1 MSISVGPAGQG
12 NSPSLNNNEDIEAPL
27 IPAGRLLPF
36 LVVTVLFFL
45 WAIPN
50 NLNDILIR
58 QFMKSFNINRS
69 SAAGV
74 QIWFYLG
81 YFLLAIPAG
90 QLMRRFGYKMGIV
103 TGLCLLGSGC
113 LLFYPAAQAG
123 LYWFFLVAQFVIAS
137 GLSFLETGSNS
148 FIAQLGPAGSSERR
162 LNLSQAFNPLGSIS
176 AGLIGTVF
184 IFSGV
189 KLSDAQVA
197 AMQAAG
203 TYQAY
208 LHSETLRVV
217 TPYVVLGCIAFFWAL
232 LILMT
237 KFPDLGSE
245 DVSESAATGGMHV
258 RLWQPHFVFAVL
270 AQFLYVGAQ
279 VGTWS
284 YFIPY
289 VESATGVGDKAAGY
303 MLTGT
308 LAAFAV
314 GRFSSAWLMRHFHA
328 RLMLV
333 VYSVINVAL
342 CLVAV
347 VHPSWVG
354 VGCLLMTSLFMS
366 IMFPTIFAL
375 GLKGM
380 GEKTKTAGSFLVMAI
395 LGGAA
400 LTEADGDASAA
411 DCLPCSGG
419 LLYRCCAVC
428 VAVRRGEVA
437 SIGAQMLRLPF
448 ARLRPFAHR
457 SLQRFRQQ
465 LHVMRVGSAD
475 GDRQRNPTRVDQQTA
490 LAPFLPPVRWIGSS
504 ALLGQRRL
512 AHRAIDRLPLTPRCF
527 HISARRESRPSPHRP
542 APPDRSAAAP
552 NAPGCSRWPPGL
564 HRVWA
569 N

>member
-1 MSISVGPAGQG
+1 M
-12 NSPSLNNNEDIEAPL
+12 
-27 IPAGRLLPF
+27 LPF

-69 SAAGV
+69 SAAAV

-81 YFLLAIPAG
+81 YFTLAIPAA
-90 QLMRRFGYKMGIV
+90 QLMRRFGYKMGLI

-113 LLFYPAAQAG
+113 WMFYPAAQAG
-123 LYWFFLVAQFVIAS
+123 LYTFFLVAQFVIAS
-137 GLSFLETGSNS
+137 GLSFLETGANS

-162 LNLSQAFNPLGSIS
+162 LNISQAFNPLGSIT

-184 IFSGV
+184 IFSGI

-203 TYQAY
+203 TYHAY
-208 LHSETLRVV
+208 LQSETMRVV
-217 TPYVVLGCIAFFWAL
+217 APYMILGTIAFVWAFL
-232 LILMT
+232 VLMT
-237 KFPDLGSE
+237 KFPVLGGEEPASG
-245 DVSESAATGGMHV
+245 APAGTGHAS
-258 RLWQPHFVFAVL
+258 LLQPHFVFAVV

-289 VESATGVGDKAAGY
+289 VESATGIGDKAAGY

-328 RLMLV
+328 QMMLV
-333 VYSVINVAL
+333 VYSIINVIL
-342 CLVAV
+342 GLVAV
-347 VHPSWVG
+347 VHPGWVG
-354 VGCLLMTSLFMS
+354 TICLLITSLFMS

-380 GEKTKTAGSFLVMAI
+380 GEKTKTAGSLLVMAI

-400 LTEADGDASAA
+400 LTKVMG
-411 DCLPCSGG
+411 
-419 LLYRCCAVC
+419 
-428 VAVRRGEVA
+428 
-437 SIGAQMLRLPF
+437 ML
-448 ARLRPFAHR
+448 A
-457 SLQRFRQQ
+457 
-465 LHVMRVGSAD
+465 
-475 GDRQRNPTRVDQQTA
+475 
-490 LAPFLPPVRWIGSS
+490 
-504 ALLGQRRL
+504 
-512 AHRAIDRLPLTPRCF
+512 
-527 HISARRESRPSPHRP
+527 
-542 APPDRSAAAP
+542 DRSGIHIAYLVPVVCFA
-552 NAPGCSRWPPGL
+552 GVGL
-564 HRVWA
+564 YGWLVPEPRSSETA
-569 N
+569 S

>member
-1 MSISVGPAGQG
+1 LSISAGPIRQG
-12 NSPSLNNNEDIEAPL
+12 NSPSEGEDIHAPL

-36 LVVTVLFFL
+36 LAVTVLFYM

-58 QFMKSFNINRS
+58 QFMKSFDINRS
-69 SAAGV
+69 SAAGI
-74 QIWFYLG
+74 QIYFYFG
-81 YFLLAIPAG
+81 YFLLAWPAA
-90 QLMRRFGYKMGIV
+90 QLMRRFGYKTGIV
-103 TGLCLLGSGC
+103 TGLCLLGTGC
-113 LLFYPAAQAG
+113 LMFYPAAQAG
-123 LYWFFLVAQFVIAS
+123 LYVFFLAAQFVIAS

-148 FIAQLGPAGSSERR
+148 FIAQLGPSGSSERR

-189 KLSDAQVA
+189 KLTDAQVA
-197 AMQAAG
+197 ARKAAG

-208 LHSETLRVV
+208 LHSETMRVV
-217 TPYVVLGCIAFFWAL
+217 TPYVVLGCLAFFWAL

-237 KFPDLGSE
+237 KFPDLGAE
-245 DVSESAATGGMHV
+245 DKSESSPSGEMHV

-289 VESATGVGDKAAGY
+289 VESSTGVGDKAAGY

-333 VYSVINVAL
+333 FYAVINVAL

-347 VHPSWVG
+347 AHPGWLG

-400 LTEADGDASAA
+400 LTKVMGMLPMVEAYLVPVACYIGVALYGWLFAEAKASE
-411 DCLPCSGG
+411 
-419 LLYRCCAVC
+419 
-428 VAVRRGEVA
+428 AVR
-437 SIGAQMLRLPF
+437 
-448 ARLRPFAHR
+448 
-457 SLQRFRQQ
+457 
-465 LHVMRVGSAD
+465 
-475 GDRQRNPTRVDQQTA
+475 
-490 LAPFLPPVRWIGSS
+490 
-504 ALLGQRRL
+504 
-512 AHRAIDRLPLTPRCF
+512 
-527 HISARRESRPSPHRP
+527 
-542 APPDRSAAAP
+542 
-552 NAPGCSRWPPGL
+552 
-564 HRVWA
+564 
-569 N
+569 

>member
-1 MSISVGPAGQG
+1 MPR
-12 NSPSLNNNEDIEAPL
+12 EC
-27 IPAGRLLPF
+27 
-36 LVVTVLFFL
+36 
-45 WAIPN
+45 
-50 NLNDILIR
+50 
-58 QFMKSFNINRS
+58 RS
-69 SAAGV
+69 G
-74 QIWFYLG
+74 FTLG

-90 QLMRRFGYKMGIV
+90 QLMRRFGYKTGIV

-113 LLFYPAAQAG
+113 LLFYPAAQMG
-123 LYWFFLVAQFVIAS
+123 LYAFFLVAQFVIAS

-197 AMQAAG
+197 AMQSAG

-217 TPYVVLGCIAFFWAL
+217 APYLVLGCIAFFWAL

-237 KFPDLGSE
+237 KFPDLGAE
-245 DVSESAATGGMHV
+245 DVSESSPAGMHV
-258 RLWQPHFVFAVL
+258 GLWQSHFLFAVA

-284 YFIPY
+284 YFISY

-333 VYSVINVAL
+333 TYAVINVVL
-342 CLVAV
+342 CLAAV
-347 VHPSWVG
+347 VDPSWIG
-354 VGCLLMTSLFMS
+354 VGCLLTTSLFMS

-380 GEKTKTAGSFLVMAI
+380 GETTKTAGSLLVMAI

-400 LTEADGDASAA
+400 LTKLMG
-411 DCLPCSGG
+411 
-419 LLYRCCAVC
+419 V
-428 VAVRRGEVA
+428 
-437 SIGAQMLRLPF
+437 
-448 ARLRPFAHR
+448 
-457 SLQRFRQQ
+457 
-465 LHVMRVGSAD
+465 
-475 GDRQRNPTRVDQQTA
+475 
-490 LAPFLPPVRWIGSS
+490 
-504 ALLGQRRL
+504 
-512 AHRAIDRLPLTPRCF
+512 LPLREAYLVPVACYAGVALYGWLF
-527 HISARRESRPSPHRP
+527 AEAR
-542 APPDRSAAAP
+542 AA
-552 NAPGCSRWPPGL
+552 S
-564 HRVWA
+564 
-569 N
+569 

>member
-1 MSISVGPAGQG
+1 MSNSVGPIQQG
-12 NSPSLNNNEDIEAPL
+12 NPQNNEDIHARL

-81 YFLLAIPAG
+81 YFLLAVPAG
-90 QLMRRFGYKMGIV
+90 QLMRRFGYKAGIV

-123 LYWFFLVAQFVIAS
+123 LYAFFLVAQFVIAS
-137 GLSFLETGSNS
+137 GLSFLETGSNP

-184 IFSGV
+184 IFSGER
-189 KLSDAQVA
+189 LSDAQVA

-217 TPYVVLGCIAFFWAL
+217 VPYLVLGCFAFLWAL
-232 LILMT
+232 LILT
-237 KFPDLGSE
+237 IKFPDLGTE
-245 DVSESAATGGMHV
+245 DVAESAPSGGMHV
-258 RLWQPHFVFAVL
+258 RLCQTHFVFAVL

-284 YFIPY
+284 YFISY

-333 VYSVINVAL
+333 LYSIINVAL

-347 VHPSWVG
+347 VHPSWLG

-380 GEKTKTAGSFLVMAI
+380 GEKTKTAGSLLVMAI
-395 LGGAA
+395 LGGAV
-400 LTEADGDASAA
+400 LTK
-411 DCLPCSGG
+411 LM
-419 LLYRCCAVC
+419 
-428 VAVRRGEVA
+428 
-437 SIGAQMLRLPF
+437 GA
-448 ARLRPFAHR
+448 
-457 SLQRFRQQ
+457 
-465 LHVMRVGSAD
+465 
-475 GDRQRNPTRVDQQTA
+475 
-490 LAPFLPPVRWIGSS
+490 
-504 ALLGQRRL
+504 
-512 AHRAIDRLPLTPRCF
+512 LPLRAAYLVPVVCYIGVALYGWLF
-527 HISARRESRPSPHRP
+527 AEAKEQQAGEP
-542 APPDRSAAAP
+542 AS
-552 NAPGCSRWPPGL
+552 
-564 HRVWA
+564 
-569 N
+569 

>member
-1 MSISVGPAGQG
+1 LHLSFQEEELILNISGGPIAQG
-12 NSPSLNNNEDIEAPL
+12 NAPSQNNEDIEAQL

-36 LVVTVLFFL
+36 LVITVLFFL

-123 LYWFFLVAQFVIAS
+123 LYSFFLVAQFVIAS

-189 KLSDAQVA
+189 KLSDPQVA

-217 TPYVVLGCIAFFWAL
+217 TPYLVLGCIAFVWAL
-232 LILMT
+232 LVLMT
-237 KFPDLGSE
+237 RFPDLGSE
-245 DVSESAATGGMHV
+245 DVSESSSSGGMHV
-258 RLWQPHFVFAVL
+258 QLWQPHFVFAVL

-284 YFIPY
+284 YFIAY

-333 VYSVINVAL
+333 VYSVINVGL

-347 VHPSWVG
+347 IHPSWIG
-354 VGCLLMTSLFMS
+354 VVCLLTTSLFMS

-400 LTEADGDASAA
+400 LTKLMG
-411 DCLPCSGG
+411 
-419 LLYRCCAVC
+419 
-428 VAVRRGEVA
+428 
-437 SIGAQMLRLPF
+437 M
-448 ARLRPFAHR
+448 
-457 SLQRFRQQ
+457 
-465 LHVMRVGSAD
+465 
-475 GDRQRNPTRVDQQTA
+475 
-490 LAPFLPPVRWIGSS
+490 
-504 ALLGQRRL
+504 
-512 AHRAIDRLPLTPRCF
+512 LPLQ
-527 HISARRESRPSPHRP
+527 
-542 APPDRSAAAP
+542 AAYLVPVVCYIGVALY
-552 NAPGCSRWPPGL
+552 AWLFAEAKVGEALG
-564 HRVWA
+564 
-569 N
+569 